1 MTTPISPRE
10 LRVSDAERSHVV
22 GVLQKAIGHGLLSL
36 DEFTARTDVALAART
51 RAELNTVLVDLPGL
65 VHPES
70 GVAPVKPVEFRAT
83 MSALKREGE
92 WVVPRDMVI
101 RSQMGSTVLDFSDA
115 VISFPEIRIEVD
127 VAAGSVELLM
137 PERSSVDASA
147 VTVELGSKTDKASGS
162 RAGGPH
168 FVVTGS
174 VRAGS
179 LTIRRPTYVR
189 IGSLT
194 IRRPWRISW
203 DA

>member
-1 MTTPISPRE
+1 M
-10 LRVSDAERSHVV
+10 V